1 MKRLTWPVLGLA
13 LALAGSCGDDDDTT
27 PDADAGDTGGDDGGG
42 SGVLYETCP
51 STCAVPPTCRAG
63 QLQTCCVCVDPPIAQ
78 AGRTACGIMS
88 EYCDEAPVDPL
99 NTACLQPS
107 GFPDPP
113 PTDPPTVNVRGVVDV
128 YGNGNTVAGGDITV
142 EFYRMAED
150 GSLGALLDTSVAT
163 LAACEDSL
171 LPTPFETGLEATCCP
186 GPCQELMPDTDDCT
200 PTSGDCRALWYYE
213 VTEIPTST
221 PLILHT
227 SGNAAYWKDLY
238 YSNVFYFPEDETP
251 GGYVFYRAKT
261 LSVDDWRAIPATAG
275 DFDGIAAGQGAIAG
289 EIHDCDNV
297 KVYNATVGVNPTAN
311 TFAYFNG
318 VEEKPY
324 PDTLRTS
331 TNSDSLYAALELA
344 PGLARVSAVA
354 LIGDDYVNLGWWDAY
369 VFPDALTVVTI
380 RGTRPTQVPTP

>member
-1 MKRLTWPVLGLA
+1 MKRLTWLVLGLA
-13 LALAGSCGDDDDTT
+13 IVLVISCGDDTD
-27 PDADAGDTGGDDGGG
+27 PGIDAGDTGGDDGGG

-51 STCAVPPTCRAG
+51 STCAVAPACRRG
-63 QLQTCCVCVDPPIAQ
+63 QLQTCCVCIDPPTTPA
-78 AGRTACGIMS
+78 ARTPCGVMS
-88 EYCDEAPVDPL
+88 EYCDEAPVDPV

-107 GFPDPP
+107 GFPEPP
-113 PTDPPTVNVRGVVDV
+113 PPDPPTVTVRGVVDV
-128 YGNGNTVAGGDITV
+128 YGNGNTAAGGDITV
-142 EFYRMAED
+142 EYYRMAAD

-163 LAACEDSL
+163 LAACSDAL
-171 LPTPFETGLEATCCP
+171 LPAPFETGDEATCCP
-186 GPCQELMPDTDDCT
+186 GPCQELLPDTDDCT

-213 VTEIPTST
+213 VEGIPTST

-227 SGNAAYWKDLY
+227 SGTPAYWKDLY
-238 YSNVFYFPEDETP
+238 YSNVFFFPEDVTP
-251 GGYVFYRAKT
+251 DGYVFYRAKT

-297 KVYNATVGVNPTAN
+297 KLYNATVGVNPQAN

-324 PDTLRTS
+324 PDTLRAS
-331 TNSDSLYAALELA
+331 TNSDGLYAALELA
-344 PGLARVSAVA
+344 PGSTRISAVA
-354 LIGDDYVNLGWWDAY
+354 LIGDDYVNLGWWDAH

-380 RGTRPTQVPTP
+380 RGTRPTQVPEP